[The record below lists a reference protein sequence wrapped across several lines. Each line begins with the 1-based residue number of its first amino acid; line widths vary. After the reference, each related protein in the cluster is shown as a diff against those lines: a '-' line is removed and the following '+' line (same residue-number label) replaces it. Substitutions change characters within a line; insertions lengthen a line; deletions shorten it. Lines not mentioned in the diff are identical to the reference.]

1 MAKYLSWL
9 KITKTKVN
17 KRKIF
22 QGESALSIEKDVFK
36 HIKPR
41 GTTIYQGRRPEL
53 TPSKEYV
60 EGSSSE
66 YDPVVK
72 KEPGQTGGR
81 YYTKTEHEGILEV
94 HQGSP
99 DVPKHSFSGRDQQ
112 LNNLVAKEKRHLEF
126 IGSRVVCTMCK
137 KEMSSDVPLKE
148 HLLGKVHRK
157 NSRK

>member
-9 KITKTKVN
+9 KIIKTKVN

-36 HIKPR
+36 HFRPR
-41 GTTIYQGRRPEL
+41 EKTVDQGRRPDL
-53 TPSKEYV
+53 TPCNEYV
-60 EGSSSE
+60 ESSSSG

-72 KEPGQTGGR
+72 KEPGMLEGR
-81 YYTKTEHEGILEV
+81 YYTKTEHEGILEI
-94 HQGSP
+94 HQKSP
-99 DVPKHSFSGRDQQ
+99 DVPKHSFSGWDPQ
-112 LNNLVAKEKRHLEF
+112 LNDLVARERSHLEF
-126 IGSRVVCTMCK
+126 TGGRVVCTMCK
-137 KEMSSDVPLKE
+137 KEMSSSVHLKE